1 MHETLDRFMR
11 TFEEMELQKYGR
23 ILSKEERDKI
33 SEAQEEEERQRKRQ
47 NSIDIK
53 MMDFRDKV
61 PPRFKLASFD
71 NYECSNDKQRAV
83 VEYLKQGRSAVI
95 YGSNGTGK
103 THLAF
108 ASCRHQ
114 IHNDKSAMYALAFDF
129 FNEIKRSFNDNSTE
143 TVVGRYSAYD
153 YLVIDEIDKTIGTP
167 TEFMYLYSLI
177 NKRYNYMRS
186 TVLIT
191 NATPSEFVTIIGQS
205 ALDRVASEGKVIELN
220 GDNYRNKRA

>member
-1 MHETLDRFMR
+1 M
-11 TFEEMELQKYGR
+11 
-23 ILSKEERDKI
+23 
-33 SEAQEEEERQRKRQ
+33 
-47 NSIDIK
+47 
-53 MMDFRDKV
+53 
-61 PPRFKLASFD
+61 
-71 NYECSNDKQRAV
+71 
-83 VEYLKQGRSAVI
+83 
-95 YGSNGTGK
+95 
-103 THLAF
+103 AF

-167 TEFMYLYSLI
+167 TEFTYLYSLI